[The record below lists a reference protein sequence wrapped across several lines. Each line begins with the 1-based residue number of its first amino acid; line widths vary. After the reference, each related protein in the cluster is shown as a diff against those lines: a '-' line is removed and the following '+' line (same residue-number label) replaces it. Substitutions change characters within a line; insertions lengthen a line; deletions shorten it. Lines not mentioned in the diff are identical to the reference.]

1 MNFVLYFGYKGVPR
15 YEWVGIE
22 MGSNTVNQAFGVQR
36 SDQNVSQHEYFGSSH
51 RSCQEAAGRLG
62 VDLSKAVSGSRVGAS
77 SSQLLA
83 QQPVARINLQGQ
95 FVVDDVLEGTRFH
108 YGSEKARHFITAIVD
123 EDGAM
128 SFSVRAK
135 GDRTQFGSGKDM
147 FINLMEKI
155 EAEGLHL
162 ERIKADWQFDTE
174 SVNAQVLR
182 MSLAK
187 GMGLPHAI
195 SGTWTAR
202 CAALYGFHPFSIL
215 QYGHCAEVVLKRR

>member
-1 MNFVLYFGYKGVPR
+1 MNFVLCLCYTRVQW

-22 MGSNTVNQAFGVQR
+22 MGSNTVNQASWVQR
-36 SDQNVSQHEYFGSSH
+36 SDLNVSQQEYFGAGH

-62 VDLSKAVSGSRVGAS
+62 VGLSKAVSGSRVGAS
-77 SSQLLA
+77 SLQLLA
-83 QQPVARINLQGQ
+83 QQPVARINLQDL
-95 FVVDDVLEGTRFH
+95 FVVNDVLEGTRFH

-135 GDRTQFGSGKDM
+135 GDRTQLGSGKDM

-155 EAEGLHL
+155 EAEGVHV

-187 GMGLPHAI
+187 GMGLTHAI

-202 CAALYGFHPFSIL
+202 CAALYGFHPFSIV
-215 QYGHCAEVVLKRR
+215 QHGHCAKVVFKRR